1 MNLFIPA
8 VLANCPVPNS
18 TMEGGITMLCLTLSE
33 GDYVMIGDSIKVH
46 FNCTKGKEVVFGV
59 EAPRELLVVRS
70 ELYEDGLIKMAEDGD
85 VGAQALT
92 TRLQEEHAERRQKY
106 SRKPRVR
113 HTKQER
119 SMAV

>member
-1 MNLFIPA
+1 
-8 VLANCPVPNS
+8 
-18 TMEGGITMLCLTLSE
+18 MEGGITMLCLTLSE

-59 EAPRELLVVRS
+59 DAPRELKVIRS
-70 ELYEDGLIKMAEDGD
+70 GLYESRLAKMAEDGNAE
-85 VGAQALT
+85 AQVLT
-92 TRLQEEHAERRQKY
+92 TRLQEEHEERRQKY

-113 HTKQER
+113 HAKQER